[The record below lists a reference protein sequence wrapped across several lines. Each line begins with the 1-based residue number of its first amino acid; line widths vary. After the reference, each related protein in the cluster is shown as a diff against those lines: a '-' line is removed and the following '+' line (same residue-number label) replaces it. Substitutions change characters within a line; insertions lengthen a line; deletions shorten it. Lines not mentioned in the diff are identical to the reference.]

1 MQPKQKSRGE
11 LFKVAMKHLQGFIA
25 FDNFPNGVEVS
36 SITDFYKL
44 IVGYCAHL
52 NFFKSSRSVDLVQF
66 KRENKE
72 ADLKSHFS
80 THFVQKT
87 CDYVY

>member
-1 MQPKQKSRGE
+1 
-11 LFKVAMKHLQGFIA
+11 MKHLQGFID

-52 NFFKSSRSVDLVQF
+52 NFFKSSRSDLSV
-66 KRENKE
+66 
-72 ADLKSHFS
+72 
-80 THFVQKT
+80 KT
-87 CDYVY
+87 RKLTLSLTFRLTLCKKHVIMFPN